1 MITAPTGKHAG
12 QHVEINTMN
21 RQKKI
26 NGTLNKKM
34 KQHNAK
40 SHINNKPKYISKSE
54 REKIALAENQSQN

>member
-1 MITAPTGKHAG
+1 
-12 QHVEINTMN
+12 MN

-40 SHINNKPKYISKSE
+40 SHVNNKPKYISKAE
-54 REKIALAENQSQN
+54 REKIALAENQSQD